1 MGKLQKVSHQDVP
14 LMSSFESADS
24 IREPFVPND
33 FAEDGSYPMST
44 KGKSLK
50 RKLSSVRRRNVESL
64 NVFFIEVFI
73 VILFMVCMLGVFF
86 CCTFFGWCSF
96 SFHFVECLQN
106 STEAEGWRGVSLPFP
121 CVAS

>member
-64 NVFFIEVFI
+64 NVFFIEGLHARGFLLLHLLRLVQFQ
-73 VILFMVCMLGVFF
+73 FPFRRM
-86 CCTFFGWCSF
+86 S
-96 SFHFVECLQN
+96 
-106 STEAEGWRGVSLPFP
+106 AE
-121 CVAS
+121 

>member
-73 VILFMVCMLGVFF
+73 VILFMRGGEGFP
-86 CCTFFGWCSF
+86 F
-96 SFHFVECLQN
+96 SVRSKLMASRE
-106 STEAEGWRGVSLPFP
+106 V
-121 CVAS
+121 VASC